1 MIFIDRSIPKSVA
14 EALRRVRDDV
24 EWLEPRFPHDT
35 PDVDWLAAAGR
46 HGWLVVSRDKRVSRR
61 PAERRAIKDHGVGC
75 FIITARKNLTRW
87 EYLKLFATHLDQMVE
102 VFDATERP
110 FIWTVELRGIARKI
124 L

>member
-14 EALRRVRDDV
+14 EALQCVRDDV

-35 PDVDWLAAAGR
+35 SDVDWLAEAGR
-46 HGWLVVSRDKRVSRR
+46 NGWLVVSRDKHISRR
-61 PAERRAIKDHGVGC
+61 PAERRAIQDHGVGC
-75 FIITARKNLTRW
+75 FIITTRKNLTRW
-87 EYLKLFATHLDQMVE
+87 EYLKLFAAHLDAMIE

-110 FIWTVELRGIARKI
+110 FIWTVERRGIARKI